1 MWVDNLPE
9 PANSPVQ
16 AGLHLVSIRRFEVT
30 TDEWIPKNKDEL
42 ISAIKREWKLLMDV
56 VAKLDDTKMVT
67 PDESGWSPRD
77 NLAHLSEW
85 MNTLM
90 GHHMDRRPAHEVMDL
105 PEEITRGWEMEVI
118 NPELFERN
126 QDRSIADVLDELQR
140 VYKTLL
146 GKLEAMSF
154 DDLMKPRH
162 ADDPEKRPLLMWV
175 IGDTTDHFAEH
186 RATIERML

>member
-1 MWVDNLPE
+1 M
-9 PANSPVQ
+9 
-16 AGLHLVSIRRFEVT
+16 T

-67 PDESGWSPRD
+67 PDEGGWSPKD

-105 PEEITRGWEMEVI
+105 PEEITRGWDMEVI

-126 QDRSIADVLDELQR
+126 QDRSIEDVLDELQR

-146 GKLEAMSF
+146 AKLEAMSF

>member
-1 MWVDNLPE
+1 M
-9 PANSPVQ
+9 
-16 AGLHLVSIRRFEVT
+16 T

-67 PDESGWSPRD
+67 PDEGGWSPKD

-85 MNTLM
+85 MNALM

-105 PEEITRGWEMEVI
+105 PEEITRGWDMEVI

-126 QDRSIADVLDELQR
+126 QDRSITDVLDELQR

-146 GKLEAMSF
+146 AKLDAMSL

-186 RATIERML
+186 RAMIERML